1 HPIIAFGVIALYTA
15 AALVALML
23 AFGRNAGADV
33 LQLGS
38 RELWALGASAFF
50 GIALGH
56 VLYYTSIDRLGVAT
70 TAGVL
75 QLQPFVVSGISLA
88 MYSIFTTGVLLWLVY
103 AIALGSWPMIF
114 SNCIT
119 APVALAILAMK
130 LRYRN
135 APSKLP

>member
-1 HPIIAFGVIALYTA
+1 MQTTDIIGSVA
-15 AALVALML
+15 A
-23 AFGRNAGADV
+23 V
-33 LQLGS
+33 L
-38 RELWALGASAFF
+38 
-50 GIALGH
+50 
-56 VLYYTSIDRLGVAT
+56 T
-70 TAGVL
+70 TVSFIPQAW
-75 QLQPFVVSGISLA
+75 QTFRTKDVSGISLA